1 MDRHDNNFQQD
12 SKWFVGKMLYTSF
25 KLDNFSFD
33 TFSSIRHLQYALS
46 VIYEFSIWCVL
57 TCYVRRVYMHDKIK
71 YYKY

>member
-33 TFSSIRHLQYALS
+33 TFLQLDTYNMLYQLFMNFPS
-46 VIYEFSIWCVL
+46 G
-57 TCYVRRVYMHDKIK
+57 VY
-71 YYKY
+71 